1 MSTRIC
7 LFANAMSFPEG
18 GGLVWEYLNWALG
31 LRGLGCKVT
40 WLEAV
45 GPDMPD
51 QETRISALHCRLE
64 RYGFADSVAICSRT
78 GKAVPHAAR
87 HGCLSLDD
95 VSEADLLINMGYR
108 TPPELMRRFRRS
120 MFVDVDPGLT
130 QIWMSEG
137 GGLSVA
143 PHDLYFTTGET
154 VGRPGARFPDLGL
167 EWHYTPPCVA
177 LEWWPRCGS
186 NAPDAAFT
194 TISQWYANEWVQ
206 YGGELYSNNKREG
219 FLPFLDMP
227 RRACQPLELAL
238 CLAENDVDDRERAML
253 RERGWRVRDAHEVSS
268 TPWEYQ
274 GYIQSSLGE
283 FSCAKPSCIRL
294 QNAWVSDRTICYLA
308 SGKPA
313 VVQHTGPSRVLPDAT
328 GLFRFTNLEEAGRYL
343 AQVMSDYGRQC
354 KLARGVAEEYF
365 DAKKNLKRV
374 LETALS

>member
-1 MSTRIC
+1 
-7 LFANAMSFPEG
+7 MSFPRG

-31 LRGLGCKVT
+31 LRALGCKVT

-45 GPDMPD
+45 SPDMPD
-51 QETRISALHCRLE
+51 LETKIDTLRCQLE
-64 RYGFADSVAICSRT
+64 RYGFGQSVAICYRT
-78 GKAVPHAAR
+78 GDAVSYAAR
-87 HGCLSLDD
+87 DGC
-95 VSEADLLINMGYR
+95 VSFEDAAKADLLINMGYR
-108 TPPELMRRFRRS
+108 MPRQLIPRFKRS

-154 VGRPGARFPDLGL
+154 VGRPGALFPDLGRW
-167 EWHYTPPCVA
+167 WHYTPPCVS
-177 LEWWPRCGS
+177 LESWPPCS
-186 NAPDAAFT
+186 TAAPDAAFT

-219 FLPFLDMP
+219 FLPFLDLP
-227 RRACQPLELAL
+227 QHARQPLELAL
-238 CLAENDVDDRERAML
+238 CLADNDVDDRERAML
-253 RERGWRVRDAHEVSS
+253 RERGWRLREAHIVSS

-274 GYIQSSLGE
+274 TYIQSSLGE

-308 SGKPA
+308 TGKPA
-313 VVQHTGPSRVLPDAT
+313 IVQHTGPSRFLPDAA
-328 GLFRFTNLEEAGRYL
+328 GLFRFTNLEQASQYL
-343 AQVMSDYGRQC
+343 TLVMSNYAQQC
-354 KLARGVAEEYF
+354 KLARDMAEEYF

-374 LETALS
+374 LETAVP